1 MRKNKSEINLD
12 DSANKSFL
20 TDLNNPHLH
29 LYIMKHVSKTNH
41 LLNQGSM
48 PVFINYSRLFMTNL
62 YNVKYFFF
70 GIFMQT
76 M

>member
-48 PVFINYSRLFMTNL
+48 PVFINYYSRLF
-62 YNVKYFFF
+62 YDEAV
-70 GIFMQT
+70 
-76 M
+76 

>member
-29 LYIMKHVSKTNH
+29 LYITKHVSKTNH

-48 PVFINYSRLFMTNL
+48 PVFINYSRLF
-62 YNVKYFFF
+62 YDESV
-70 GIFMQT
+70 
-76 M
+76 